1 MEPAMQAVIAG
12 AAKPARK
19 IIPIV
24 PYAVKGKYRNLKTG
38 ILLLAYTVY
47 FGLPWLTWHGAAR
60 SGQPL
65 LFDLANSRFFLFD
78 IVIFPQDLMV
88 LMAIMVMAAT
98 MLFVSAALY
107 GRVFCGF
114 FCFQTLWTDAFR
126 MIEGWVQGE
135 AQARIRLMKQPWG
148 LEKIAK
154 LGLTHALWLVLA
166 LATAVT
172 FTLYFADARQL
183 ISAIWEGR
191 APMAAYTAIAT
202 ITATTYVAAGF
213 ARENICRVACPYG
226 KFQSAMQDPL
236 TKTVVYDAARGER
249 TQGRQPPAK
258 ALKEP
263 GSRQQQGVG
272 DCIDCGYCVNVCP
285 TGVDI
290 RKGFQIDCIACGL
303 CIDACNTI
311 MKSIQ
316 LPTGLIDFR
325 QAAAVEPA
333 AKSATISFASRLK
346 QYGYLGLMAL
356 AIVFFAYK
364 IQHLEPFVA
373 NIQQDQP
380 LVTRM
385 SNGDLKSRYIVRL
398 TNKEAQAQTYVLTL
412 QGLPPDASPARHV
425 MHVPSG
431 KTYASTFSIV
441 VSPQVAQTLQGFT
454 AVITPMEAHE
464 RAEPEQAQEFSLAY
478 SSGQAR

>member
-1 MEPAMQAVIAG
+1 MQAVIAG

-98 MLFVSAALY
+98 ILFVSAALY

-154 LGLTHALWLVLA
+154 LGLTHALWLCLA

-183 ISAIWEGR
+183 ISAIWEGH

-346 QYGYLGLMAL
+346 QYGYLALMAL